1 MNSSKLSREE
11 RRFSLIEAASRL
23 FMEKGYHETKTKDI
37 ALAAGVTEP
46 VIYKHFSGKQEL
58 FFEVIFRI
66 ASKIIDRLNFTPDAD
81 PEKFIQKFI
90 YMHLDTVDKH
100 FGYIKFVL
108 IQLITEPEV
117 REIFKKTLLPKMQK
131 KIRPLIE
138 GLNPGKEIREYDL
151 FILGGMLMIMEI
163 AQGAFKYSPDNLSRQ
178 ELSEKLA
185 KTFLSIIKEEEP
197 KAGEIKKGE
206 ENHGNQNKI

>member
-1 MNSSKLSREE
+1 MNSSKLTREE

-23 FMEKGYHETKTKDI
+23 FMEKGYHETKNKDI
-37 ALAAGVTEP
+37 ARAAGGTEP
-46 VIYKHFSGKQEL
+46 VIDKLFSGKQEL
-58 FFEVIFRI
+58 FFEVIFGI
-66 ASKIIDRLNFTPDAD
+66 ASKIIDRINFTPDAD

-90 YMHLDTVDKH
+90 YMHLETVNKH
-100 FGYIKFVL
+100 FPYIKFVL
-108 IQLITEPEV
+108 IQLITEQEV

-138 GLNPGKEIREYDL
+138 GLNPGKEIQEYDL

-185 KTFLSIIKEEEP
+185 KTFLSIIK
-197 KAGEIKKGE
+197 AGQTNRVEDKD
-206 ENHGNQNKI
+206 GN